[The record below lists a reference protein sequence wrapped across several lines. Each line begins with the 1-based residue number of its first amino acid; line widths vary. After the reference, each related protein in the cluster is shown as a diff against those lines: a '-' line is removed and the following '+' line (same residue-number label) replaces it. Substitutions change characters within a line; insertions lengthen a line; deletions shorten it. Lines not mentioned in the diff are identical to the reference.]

1 MQISKTNTKLIKF
14 QGNHKE
20 LKLTKQ
26 RFTDRKA

>member
-14 QGNHKE
+14 QGNIRR